1 MDLQAVQQNWEL
13 NDNGYILLKLKL
25 KQQIS
30 KKSTLVFSRTKNF
43 SERYFK

>member
-13 NDNGYILLKLKL
+13 NDNGCILSKLKL

-30 KKSTLVFSRTKNF
+30 KSQPEEDRHDLSYIKT
-43 SERYFK
+43 